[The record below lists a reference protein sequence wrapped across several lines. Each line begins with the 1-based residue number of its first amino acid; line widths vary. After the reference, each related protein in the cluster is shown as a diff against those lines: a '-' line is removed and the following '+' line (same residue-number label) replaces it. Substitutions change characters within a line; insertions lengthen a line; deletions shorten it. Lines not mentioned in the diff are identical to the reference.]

1 MFKRLPHNYPSSVH
15 HKLVSELFRSAQL
28 AGRSQ
33 QKATQ
38 ALQLPA
44 YCHELSHAIF
54 NGSYSPEPY
63 QHFAITEPKLREIYA
78 PSFKDRIVQMWVC
91 SHLTPLMENRFI
103 DDTYANRKGK
113 GTYAAIEK
121 SQKLMR
127 QPKHQWAL
135 SLDIY
140 SYFNQIDKTLL
151 LNKIERLVANATIH
165 PLKQRCLIEVTKQ
178 IITHDTAREALT
190 RTGDQSLLH
199 AIPKHKRLIHSPK
212 GTGLPIGSVTSQ
224 LMGNYYLNDLDH
236 FIKHELKVKGYVRYM
251 DDLFLLADSPD
262 TLRYWQQEIKHYLKE
277 HLKLKLHPT
286 KVHLDKVKH
295 GFDYLGYR
303 IYGHH
308 KFIRQSTVQS
318 LKQRLRYFRSLL
330 APNDTCLNELPPERG
345 QWQRW
350 YRAGNTPPLG
360 LPLYRAM
367 LSTINSYYG
376 LLSHAN
382 HCRLRKSLYHHHFG
396 ELKTLFIPANAHYTS
411 VKLRSCHF

>member
-1 MFKRLPHNYPSSVH
+1 MFKRLPHHYPSSIR
-15 HKLVSELFRSAQL
+15 HKLVSELLRSAQL

-38 ALQLPA
+38 TLQLPTH
-44 YCHELSHAIF
+44 CHELCHAILS
-54 NGSYSPEPY
+54 GTYSPEPY
-63 QHFAITEPKLREIYA
+63 QHFAVTEPKLREIYA
-78 PSFKDRIVQMWVC
+78 PSFKDRIVQMWIC
-91 SHLTPLMENRFI
+91 THLTPLMENRFI

-121 SQKLMR
+121 TQKLMR
-127 QPKHQWAL
+127 QPKHQWGL

-140 SYFNQIDKTLL
+140 SYFNHIDKTLL
-151 LNKIERLVANATIH
+151 LDKIEQLIATAAINK
-165 PLKQRCLIEVTKQ
+165 LKQRCLMEVTRRV
-178 IITHDTAREALT
+178 ITHDTAREALT
-190 RTGDQSLLH
+190 RTGDLSLLH
-199 AIPKHKRLIHSPK
+199 AIPKHKRLIHSPI
-212 GTGLPIGSVTSQ
+212 GIGLPIGSVTSQ

-236 FIKHELKVKGYVRYM
+236 FIKHQLKVKGYVRYM
-251 DDLFLLADSPD
+251 DDLFLLADSPA
-262 TLRYWQQEIKHYLKE
+262 TLRYWQEEIKCYLKE
-277 HLKLKLHPT
+277 YLKLKLHPT
-286 KVHLDKVKH
+286 KVHLDKVTH

-308 KFIRQSTVQS
+308 KTIRQSTVQS
-318 LKQRLRYFRSLL
+318 LKQRLCYFRSLL
-330 APNDTCLNELPPERG
+330 MPHMTLPNAIPPERG

-396 ELKTLFIPANAHYTS
+396 ELKTLFIPANANYTS